1 MLDRVED
8 LIQQVRDVTDED
20 NVNDISDDFIIRA
33 LNRAQQ
39 DLVSEITRKYNPQFM
54 QEVLLTQSDFK
65 QDIQGKARVATLPVR
80 SFAYR
85 VNNVDARVGDTWVP
99 VRQVPFSYTLS
110 LDTNSGTS
118 LPVVYSMQGNKI
130 YVYPNI
136 DQVTQLR
143 IRYQVRPPKLVA
155 TQGRVTEIGENYVI
169 VDDIGTGLSSSVD
182 DLSAFINFVDAGTG
196 LIKGTAQVV
205 GLNDASNRVTIQVS
219 SPHLSRTTVFGFA
232 VSAAVP
238 SDLALDDYVC
248 LASGTCIPYLASD
261 LSNYH
266 VELASFHVKRAL
278 GTVGQADFSERDR
291 VIERISKLWSGRENT
306 MKINKTRNYP
316 LYSWQSWFR
325 GS

>member
-219 SPHLSRTTVFGFA
+219 SPNLSRTTVFGFA